1 MDSCRIPARTP
12 GALGIND
19 QADPNLTTLLG
30 DTPGSLGVCD
40 WADPNLRLYTPA
52 DPYADMMCRADDGTA
67 ISRGF
72 DGLKA
77 APAAA
82 PSTTAADYISL
93 AEAQEMAL
101 KITTTFEGST
111 MDYQSLAGDELDGMG
126 MSFGL
131 IQWNFGS
138 NTLGPVLKKML
149 DKDSAAFAACFG
161 SDTDYD
167 TLKTALG
174 AKKQADELK
183 WARDLQKKNRT
194 AWEAA
199 FKKVGANE
207 KFKKIQLEE
216 AVGKYHRNAL
226 GVIKEIRD
234 ISPTLFQKVE
244 FRSYAAIF
252 DLCVQQGSL
261 HEPATKDKDGNKVES
276 HQALDQIKSRVQ
288 KEKPASQIELMK
300 IVVAERGAT
309 GKAEWIPDCVS
320 RRMGVLIGSP
330 YQATHGEKKAK
341 RSNSQFSLITKFGTK
356 YVQDL

>member
-1 MDSCRIPARTP
+1 M
-12 GALGIND
+12 GVND

-52 DPYADMMCRADDGTA
+52 DPYADMMCRADDGTPM
-67 ISRGF
+67 SPGF
-72 DGLKA
+72 DGAKA
-77 APAAA
+77 LPAPAPA
-82 PSTTAADYISL
+82 TTAADYISL
-93 AEAQEMAL
+93 EDAQEMAL

-111 MDYQSLAGDELDGMG
+111 MDYQALAGDELDGMG

-131 IQWNFGS
+131 IQWNFGT

-149 DKDSAAFAACFG
+149 DKDPTAFAACFG
-161 SDTDYD
+161 TDTDYD

-174 AKKQADELK
+174 AKGAKKQADEAT
-183 WARDLQKKNRT
+183 WARDLQKKNRA
-194 AWEAA
+194 AWDAA

-234 ISPTLFQKVE
+234 ISPTLFEKVE

-261 HEPATKDKDGNKVES
+261 HEPATKDKDGKKVES

-288 KEKPASQIELMK
+288 KEKPASQLELMK

-320 RRMGVLIGSP
+320 RRIGVLTGAA
-330 YQATHGEKKAK
+330 YQVTHDDKKAK
-341 RSNSQFSLITKFGTK
+341 RSNSQYSLITKFGTK
-356 YVQDL
+356 YVQGL